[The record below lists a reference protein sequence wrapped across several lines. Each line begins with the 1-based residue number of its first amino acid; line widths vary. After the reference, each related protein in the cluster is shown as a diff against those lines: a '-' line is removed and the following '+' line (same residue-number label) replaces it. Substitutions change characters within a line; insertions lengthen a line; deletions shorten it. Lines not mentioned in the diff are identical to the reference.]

1 MNAAVLLRWKA
12 VFSIYFQDSIA
23 YRASGLIWILTD
35 ATTALTMPFVWLSA
49 TKSGAIKGFSGGDL
63 VLYYLCNLLVGA
75 FITCWFMFDIA
86 FEIKEGQFSSTL
98 VRPFSFFQLC
108 FIRNLSWR
116 VMRLTLTVPFFL
128 FFLWLYREPLT
139 GAQVHL
145 GPELFASVILGHL
158 VSFTT
163 AMALAMVALYVG
175 EAMGIFELY
184 FFPQVFLSGAIVPIS
199 LLPDW
204 ARAIGQVLPF
214 YYTTG
219 LPTEIMIGRV
229 TAEQAWPLIGVQAL
243 WAVAGYGL
251 WRALYKNGLK
261 HYTGVGM

>member
-1 MNAAVLLRWKA
+1 MNAVVLRRWKA

-75 FITCWFMFDIA
+75 FITCWFMFDVA
-86 FEIKEGQFSSTL
+86 FEIKEGQFSSQL
-98 VRPFSFFQLC
+98 VRPFSYFQLS

-128 FFLWLYREPLT
+128 FFLWLYREQLA
-139 GAQVHL
+139 GAQVYM
-145 GPELFASVILGHL
+145 GPALFASVVMGHL

-163 AMALAMVALYVG
+163 AMALAMLALYFG

-184 FFPQVFLSGAIVPIS
+184 FFPQIFLSGSIVPIA
-199 LLPDW
+199 LLPEW
-204 ARAIGQVLPF
+204 ARNLGHVLPF

-219 LPTEIMIGRV
+219 LPTEIMIGSVPADR
-229 TAEQAWPLIGVQAL
+229 AWPLIGVQAL
-243 WAVAGYGL
+243 WALIGYGL
-251 WRALYKNGLK
+251 WRLLYKNGLK

>member
-1 MNAAVLLRWKA
+1 MNAAVLRRWKA

-49 TKSGAIKGFSGGDL
+49 TKSGAIRGFSGGDL

-86 FEIKEGQFSSTL
+86 FEIKEGQFSTTL

-116 VMRLTLTVPFFL
+116 VMRLSLTIPFFL
-128 FFLWLYREPLT
+128 FFLWLYREPLA
-139 GAQVHL
+139 GARVFL
-145 GPELFASVILGHL
+145 TPELAVAVVMGHL

-163 AMALAMVALYVG
+163 AMALAMVALFVG

-184 FFPQVFLSGAIVPIS
+184 FFPQIFLSGAIVPIA
-199 LLPDW
+199 LLPPW
-204 ARAIGQVLPF
+204 AGAISRALPF

-229 TAEQAWPLIGVQAL
+229 APGHAWPLIAIQGVWAAVGYAL
-243 WAVAGYGL
+243 WRVLYHRGL
-251 WRALYKNGLK
+251 R

>member
-1 MNAAVLLRWKA
+1 MNAAALKRWKA

-49 TKSGAIKGFSGGDL
+49 TRSGAIKGFSGGDL

-75 FITCWFMFDIA
+75 FITCWFMFDVA
-86 FEIKEGQFSSTL
+86 SEIKEGQFTSTL
-98 VRPFSFFQLC
+98 IRPFSFFQLC
-108 FIRNLSWR
+108 FARNLSWR

-128 FFLWLYREPLT
+128 FFLWLYRADLA
-139 GAQVHL
+139 GARVAI
-145 GPELFASVILGHL
+145 GPELIASVVMGHL

-163 AMALAMVALYVG
+163 AMALAMIALYVG

-184 FFPQVFLSGAIVPIS
+184 FFPQIFLSGAIVPIA

-204 ARAIGQVLPF
+204 ARTIGSFLPF

-229 TAEQAWPLIGVQAL
+229 TSAQAWPLIGVQVF
-243 WAVAGYGL
+243 WASAGYVL
-251 WRALYKNGLK
+251 WRVLYAKGLK

>member
-1 MNAAVLLRWKA
+1 MNAAALRRWRA

-23 YRASGLIWILTD
+23 YPAGAVIWILTD

-49 TKSGAIKGFSGGDL
+49 AKSGAIRGFSGGDL
-63 VLYYLCNLLVGA
+63 VLYYLCSLLIGA
-75 FITCWFMFDIA
+75 FVTCWFMFDVA

-108 FIRNLSWR
+108 FLRNLSWR
-116 VMRLTLTVPFFL
+116 VVRLSLTVPFFL
-128 FFLWLYREPLT
+128 FFLWLYREPLA
-139 GAQVHL
+139 GMRVHV
-145 GPELFASVILGHL
+145 GVELVVSVVMGHL

-163 AMALAMVALYVG
+163 AMALSMVALYVG

-184 FFPQVFLSGAIVPIS
+184 FFPQVFLSGSIVPIA
-199 LLPDW
+199 LLPSW
-204 ARAIGQVLPF
+204 AGAIGRVLPF

-219 LPTEIMIGRV
+219 LPTEIMIGRISP
-229 TAEQAWPLIGVQAL
+229 AQAWPLIGVQAA
-243 WAVAGYGL
+243 WATVGFVFWKTL
-251 WRALYKNGLK
+251 HRNGLK